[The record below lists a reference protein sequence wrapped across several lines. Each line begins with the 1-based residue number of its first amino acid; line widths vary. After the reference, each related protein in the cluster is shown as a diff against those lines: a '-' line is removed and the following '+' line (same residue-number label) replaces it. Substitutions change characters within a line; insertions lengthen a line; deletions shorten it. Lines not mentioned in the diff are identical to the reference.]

1 MVDVVICGGFSPGA
15 RVLRA
20 AIRNVCHDR
29 DVCVVTLTPA
39 LAGIKSQVEDLK
51 GLDPEST
58 LIIDGCEGGCA
69 IQAMGMLGLKGKRAM
84 ILKKYPSVNEK
95 NIADAE
101 DKISSFLE
109 GRS

>member
-1 MVDVVICGGFSPGA
+1 MVICGGFSPGA

-20 AIRNVCHDR
+20 AIRKVCNEQ

-39 LAGIKSQVEDLK
+39 VAGIKSHLEDLE

-58 LIIDGCEGGCA
+58 LVIDGCEGGCA

-101 DKISSFLE
+101 EKIHSFLE
-109 GRS
+109 GGK